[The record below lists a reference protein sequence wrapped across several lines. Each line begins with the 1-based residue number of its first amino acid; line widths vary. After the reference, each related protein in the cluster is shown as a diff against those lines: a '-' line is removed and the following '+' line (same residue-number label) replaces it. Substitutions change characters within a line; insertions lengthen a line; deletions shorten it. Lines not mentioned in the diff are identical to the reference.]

1 MHDARTQLAGAAL
14 AQLAAAAQPMTQAAS
29 ALAALVR
36 HPEAP
41 VDEVIAALRAG
52 REWSAGGAG
61 GSQVQIDLD
70 SDDDGEPAG
79 EPAETFETNAPGG
92 PGKRLK
98 VAGAPGPA
106 APPAAI
112 ARPPAPA
119 APRPAPAAPP
129 PAAPSPAAAA
139 PAATSPRE
147 KPPPPLVALIGQ
159 GTFIVRSC
167 VLEDPWRCVR
177 GSILATRWGKPL
189 TAPPSSVWAFHWEG
203 ALAPRVAPPPDG
215 AADAAAPPQSAA
227 KATVDAMREI
237 VNRAGGSGSEG
248 PPHLVVFSY
257 VPVDEMPA
265 GSAALWQRINDTC
278 KALDK
283 FAHSLAPTPLL
294 ALVTVTSQ
302 SGDPAAAM
310 WDFAQTALG
319 VSADAA
325 IHHFV
330 GADRTREVPELFNLA
345 AAALRPADF
354 AELAPY
360 VKEHLHQR
368 YSNGRVAIPAP
379 SGMRFHNA
387 HDVLD

>member
-1 MHDARTQLAGAAL
+1 M
-14 AQLAAAAQPMTQAAS
+14 
-29 ALAALVR
+29 
-36 HPEAP
+36 
-41 VDEVIAALRAG
+41 
-52 REWSAGGAG
+52 
-61 GSQVQIDLD
+61 
-70 SDDDGEPAG
+70 
-79 EPAETFETNAPGG
+79 
-92 PGKRLK
+92 
-98 VAGAPGPA
+98 
-106 APPAAI
+106 
-112 ARPPAPA
+112 
-119 APRPAPAAPP
+119 
-129 PAAPSPAAAA
+129 
-139 PAATSPRE
+139 
-147 KPPPPLVALIGQ
+147 ALIGQ

-189 TAPPSSVWAFHWEG
+189 VAPPSSVWAFHWEG
-203 ALAPRVAPPPDG
+203 ALAPRVAPPTEG

-227 KATVDAMREI
+227 KATVDAMRE
-237 VNRAGGSGSEG
+237 VVSRGGGSGSEG

-325 IHHFV
+325 VHHFV
-330 GADRTREVPELFNLA
+330 GADRTREVPDLFNLA

-354 AELAPY
+354 AELVPS
-360 VKEHLHQR
+360 VKEHLHGR
-368 YSNGRVAIPAP
+368 YAKGRVMIPAP
-379 SGMRFHNA
+379 PGMRFHNA

>member
-1 MHDARTQLAGAAL
+1 M
-14 AQLAAAAQPMTQAAS
+14 
-29 ALAALVR
+29 
-36 HPEAP
+36 
-41 VDEVIAALRAG
+41 
-52 REWSAGGAG
+52 
-61 GSQVQIDLD
+61 
-70 SDDDGEPAG
+70 
-79 EPAETFETNAPGG
+79 
-92 PGKRLK
+92 
-98 VAGAPGPA
+98 
-106 APPAAI
+106 
-112 ARPPAPA
+112 
-119 APRPAPAAPP
+119 
-129 PAAPSPAAAA
+129 
-139 PAATSPRE
+139 
-147 KPPPPLVALIGQ
+147 ALIGQ

-189 TAPPSSVWAFHWEG
+189 VAPPSSVWAFHWEG
-203 ALAPRVAPPPDG
+203 ALAPRVMPPQG
-215 AADAAAPPQSAA
+215 AAADAAPTTA

-237 VNRAGGSGSEG
+237 VSRAGDSGSEG

-325 IHHFV
+325 VHHFV

-345 AAALRPADF
+345 AAKLRPADF
-354 AELAPY
+354 AELVPS
-360 VKEHLHQR
+360 VKEHLHGR
-368 YSNGRVAIPAP
+368 YATGRVMIPAP
-379 SGMRFHNA
+379 PGMCFHNA